1 MSAATGKD
9 SIKAVWLERLSS
21 ALRTA
26 LACTI
31 VGCTTLYGPARLR
44 HFLAYPAYSYVTAIL
59 IVSDATLGDT
69 LRGCW
74 HALYGTIQVMIPCIL
89 TFQMIRPARFS
100 NALAAVAVAVT
111 TFMVALPESTPLMA
125 KRIAFGQAVIVFVG
139 AAIHG
144 AEEGVVT
151 HPIHVASSTALGALA
166 SVLAMLFPY
175 PRLAYCKGVSDCFLS
190 TSTVRKHDEDGC
202 FLSQL
207 SCLCIFMASDGI
219 LCFML
224 KSVDF
229 RTDNSYS
236 YCAQAGRFAL
246 YPEALR
252 KYISLKL
259 FFRDGC
265 ARKTCRLYVENAS
278 ERLNIYVE
286 GLTAQNKQAAADLLS
301 RAKFLSVAGAKHLQ
315 TIKDTRGGMAC
326 EKPQIRK
333 LNPGENLQD
342 IEILM
347 KGVEI
352 ALDSC
357 TSFPVSM
364 IDEGIKQ
371 ALLDMKGKIG
381 LKLQNAK
388 CFAPF
393 DATTAPE
400 AKAGESYVLA
410 PKTGGATQADLP
422 AFFFLYCLELLS
434 GELPVGQNPE
444 CNSENTNK
452 TETRDVTSKRDQEKA
467 NLRKT
472 WDYSTIKLP
481 NMERWTLATKCSLSL
496 GFAVLFGLIFNK
508 ENGYWSGLI
517 IATAFVT
524 ERQAT
529 FTVTNARVQGTAIG
543 SVYGILCSF
552 IFQRFVD
559 LRLLPLLPWI
569 IFTSFLSHSRMYG
582 QAGGISAVT
591 GALLILGRK
600 NYGPPNEFAT
610 ARLVE
615 VCIGLTCFIMVEILL
630 QPARAAT
637 LAKTEF
643 AWSLR
648 ALRDC
653 IDDTSQLCAGQKSAL
668 SSSIPALRRKHQEVI
683 SRINNLEKFIA
694 AAESEP
700 NFWFLPFDGACY
712 GKLLVSLRKMECLL
726 LFVAIEIETLP
737 QLSDRL
743 QVPIKNYL
751 HPLGEKVGFSLK
763 CIEEL
768 MSMKQKI
775 STSHDDIELGKSSPS
790 ADVVFGTLSSLD
802 EEEDENSI
810 PQHSK
815 EEANGIETREVAQEL
830 KSRLILR
837 IYSLEFCI
845 SSLTKETQEIE
856 KQVKELVKW
865 ENPES
870 CHSTK

>member
-1 MSAATGKD
+1 
-9 SIKAVWLERLSS
+9 
-21 ALRTA
+21 
-26 LACTI
+26 
-31 VGCTTLYGPARLR
+31 
-44 HFLAYPAYSYVTAIL
+44 
-59 IVSDATLGDT
+59 
-69 LRGCW
+69 
-74 HALYGTIQVMIPCIL
+74 
-89 TFQMIRPARFS
+89 
-100 NALAAVAVAVT
+100 
-111 TFMVALPESTPLMA
+111 
-125 KRIAFGQAVIVFVG
+125 
-139 AAIHG
+139 
-144 AEEGVVT
+144 
-151 HPIHVASSTALGALA
+151 
-166 SVLAMLFPY
+166 
-175 PRLAYCKGVSDCFLS
+175 
-190 TSTVRKHDEDGC
+190 
-202 FLSQL
+202 
-207 SCLCIFMASDGI
+207 
-219 LCFML
+219 
-224 KSVDF
+224 
-229 RTDNSYS
+229 
-236 YCAQAGRFAL
+236 
-246 YPEALR
+246 
-252 KYISLKL
+252 
-259 FFRDGC
+259 
-265 ARKTCRLYVENAS
+265 
-278 ERLNIYVE
+278 
-286 GLTAQNKQAAADLLS
+286 
-301 RAKFLSVAGAKHLQ
+301 
-315 TIKDTRGGMAC
+315 MAC

-333 LNPGENLQD
+333 LNAGENLQD

-357 TSFPVSM
+357 PSFPVSM

-381 LKLQNAK
+381 LKLQNGK
-388 CFAPF
+388 CLTPF

-410 PKTGGATQADLP
+410 PKIGGATQADLP

-434 GELPVGQNPE
+434 RELPVGQNPE

-452 TETRDVTSKRDQEKA
+452 TDTRDVTSKRDQEKA
-467 NLRKT
+467 NLGKT

-481 NMERWTLATKCSLSL
+481 NMERWTLATKCSLSM

-517 IATAFVT
+517 IATSFVT

-529 FTVTNARVQGTAIG
+529 FTVANARGQGTAIG
-543 SVYGILCSF
+543 SVYGILCCF

-559 LRLLPLLPWI
+559 LWFLPLLPWI
-569 IFTSFLSHSRMYG
+569 IFTSFLRHSRMYG
-582 QAGGISAVT
+582 QAGGISAVI

-615 VCIGLTCFIMVEILL
+615 ACIGLICFIMAEILL

-668 SSSIPALRRKHQEVI
+668 SSSIPALRRKHQEVK

-700 NFWFLPFDGACY
+700 NFWFLPFYGACY
-712 GKLLVSLRKMECLL
+712 RKLLVSLRKMECLL
-726 LFVAIEIETLP
+726 LFVAIEIGTLS
-737 QLSDRL
+737 QVSDRL
-743 QVPIKNYL
+743 QVLINNYL
-751 HPLGEKVGFSLK
+751 LPLGEEVGFSLK

-768 MSMKQKI
+768 VSMNSLALLERGVQKI
-775 STSHDDIELGKSSPS
+775 SISHDDMELGKSSPS
-790 ADVVFGTLSSLD
+790 ADVLYRTLSLD
-802 EEEDENSI
+802 EEEVENSI

-815 EEANGIETREVAQEL
+815 VEADGIEKREGAQEL

-845 SSLTKETQEIE
+845 SSLIKETREIE
-856 KQVKELVKW
+856 KQVKELITR

-870 CHSTK
+870 QFSTKEGSHGGG

>member
-1 MSAATGKD
+1 
-9 SIKAVWLERLSS
+9 
-21 ALRTA
+21 
-26 LACTI
+26 
-31 VGCTTLYGPARLR
+31 
-44 HFLAYPAYSYVTAIL
+44 
-59 IVSDATLGDT
+59 
-69 LRGCW
+69 
-74 HALYGTIQVMIPCIL
+74 
-89 TFQMIRPARFS
+89 
-100 NALAAVAVAVT
+100 
-111 TFMVALPESTPLMA
+111 
-125 KRIAFGQAVIVFVG
+125 
-139 AAIHG
+139 
-144 AEEGVVT
+144 
-151 HPIHVASSTALGALA
+151 
-166 SVLAMLFPY
+166 
-175 PRLAYCKGVSDCFLS
+175 
-190 TSTVRKHDEDGC
+190 
-202 FLSQL
+202 
-207 SCLCIFMASDGI
+207 
-219 LCFML
+219 
-224 KSVDF
+224 
-229 RTDNSYS
+229 
-236 YCAQAGRFAL
+236 
-246 YPEALR
+246 
-252 KYISLKL
+252 
-259 FFRDGC
+259 
-265 ARKTCRLYVENAS
+265 
-278 ERLNIYVE
+278 
-286 GLTAQNKQAAADLLS
+286 
-301 RAKFLSVAGAKHLQ
+301 
-315 TIKDTRGGMAC
+315 MAC

-333 LNPGENLQD
+333 LNAGENLQD

-357 TSFPVSM
+357 PSFPVSM

-381 LKLQNAK
+381 LKLQNGK
-388 CFAPF
+388 CLTPF

-410 PKTGGATQADLP
+410 PKIGGATQADLP

-434 GELPVGQNPE
+434 RELPVGQNPE

-452 TETRDVTSKRDQEKA
+452 TDTRDVTSKRDQEKA
-467 NLRKT
+467 NLGKT

-481 NMERWTLATKCSLSL
+481 NMERWTLATKCSLSM

-517 IATAFVT
+517 IATSFVT

-529 FTVTNARVQGTAIG
+529 FTVANARGQGTAIG
-543 SVYGILCSF
+543 SVYGILCCF

-559 LRLLPLLPWI
+559 LWFLPLLPWI
-569 IFTSFLSHSRMYG
+569 IFTSFLRHSRMYG
-582 QAGGISAVT
+582 QAGGISAVI

-615 VCIGLTCFIMVEILL
+615 ACIGLICFIMAEILL

-668 SSSIPALRRKHQEVI
+668 SSSIPALRRKHQEVK
-683 SRINNLEKFIA
+683 SRINKLEKFIA

-700 NFWFLPFDGACY
+700 NFWFLPFYGACY
-712 GKLLVSLRKMECLL
+712 RKLLVSLRKMECLL
-726 LFVAIEIETLP
+726 LFVAIEIGTLS
-737 QLSDRL
+737 QVSDRL
-743 QVPIKNYL
+743 QVLINNYL
-751 HPLGEKVGFSLK
+751 LPLGEEVGFSLK

-768 MSMKQKI
+768 VSMNSLALLERGVQKI
-775 STSHDDIELGKSSPS
+775 SISHDDMELGKSSPS
-790 ADVVFGTLSSLD
+790 ADVLYRTLSLD
-802 EEEDENSI
+802 EEEVENSI

-815 EEANGIETREVAQEL
+815 VEADGIEKREGAQEL

-845 SSLTKETQEIE
+845 SSLIKETREIE
-856 KQVKELVKW
+856 KQVKELITR

-870 CHSTK
+870 QFSTKEGSHGGG

>member
-1 MSAATGKD
+1 
-9 SIKAVWLERLSS
+9 
-21 ALRTA
+21 
-26 LACTI
+26 
-31 VGCTTLYGPARLR
+31 
-44 HFLAYPAYSYVTAIL
+44 
-59 IVSDATLGDT
+59 
-69 LRGCW
+69 
-74 HALYGTIQVMIPCIL
+74 
-89 TFQMIRPARFS
+89 
-100 NALAAVAVAVT
+100 
-111 TFMVALPESTPLMA
+111 
-125 KRIAFGQAVIVFVG
+125 
-139 AAIHG
+139 
-144 AEEGVVT
+144 
-151 HPIHVASSTALGALA
+151 
-166 SVLAMLFPY
+166 
-175 PRLAYCKGVSDCFLS
+175 
-190 TSTVRKHDEDGC
+190 
-202 FLSQL
+202 
-207 SCLCIFMASDGI
+207 
-219 LCFML
+219 
-224 KSVDF
+224 
-229 RTDNSYS
+229 
-236 YCAQAGRFAL
+236 
-246 YPEALR
+246 
-252 KYISLKL
+252 
-259 FFRDGC
+259 
-265 ARKTCRLYVENAS
+265 
-278 ERLNIYVE
+278 
-286 GLTAQNKQAAADLLS
+286 
-301 RAKFLSVAGAKHLQ
+301 
-315 TIKDTRGGMAC
+315 MAC

-357 TSFPVSM
+357 PSFPVSM

-381 LKLQNAK
+381 LKLQNGK
-388 CFAPF
+388 CLTPF

-410 PKTGGATQADLP
+410 PKIGGTTQADLP
-422 AFFFLYCLELLS
+422 AYFFLYCLELLS
-434 GELPVGQNPE
+434 RELPVGQNPE

-452 TETRDVTSKRDQEKA
+452 TDTRDVTSKRDQEKA
-467 NLRKT
+467 NLGKT

-481 NMERWTLATKCSLSL
+481 NMERWTLATKCSLSM

-517 IATAFVT
+517 IATSFVT

-529 FTVTNARVQGTAIG
+529 FTVANARGQGTAIG
-543 SVYGILCSF
+543 SVYGILCCF

-559 LRLLPLLPWI
+559 LWFLPLLPWI
-569 IFTSFLSHSRMYG
+569 IFTSFLRHSRMYG
-582 QAGGISAVT
+582 QAGGISAVI

-615 VCIGLTCFIMVEILL
+615 ACIGLICFIMAEILL

-668 SSSIPALRRKHQEVI
+668 SSSIPALRRKHQEVK
-683 SRINNLEKFIA
+683 SRINKLEKFIA

-700 NFWFLPFDGACY
+700 NFWFLPFYGACY
-712 GKLLVSLRKMECLL
+712 RKLLVSLRKMECLL
-726 LFVAIEIETLP
+726 LFVAIEIGTLS
-737 QLSDRL
+737 QVSDRL
-743 QVPIKNYL
+743 QVLINNYL
-751 HPLGEKVGFSLK
+751 LPLGEEVGFSLK

-768 MSMKQKI
+768 ISMNSLALLERGVQKI
-775 STSHDDIELGKSSPS
+775 SISHDDMELGKSSPS
-790 ADVVFGTLSSLD
+790 ADVLYRTLSLD
-802 EEEDENSI
+802 EEEVENSI

-815 EEANGIETREVAQEL
+815 VEADGIEKREGAQEL

-845 SSLTKETQEIE
+845 SSLIKETREIE
-856 KQVKELVKW
+856 KQVKELITR

-870 CHSTK
+870 QFSTKEGSHGGG

>member
-1 MSAATGKD
+1 MSAATGKE
-9 SIKAVWLERLSS
+9 SIKALWLERLSS

-26 LACTI
+26 LACTV
-31 VGCTTLYGPARLR
+31 VGCTTLYGPARLG
-44 HFLAYPAYSYVTAIL
+44 HFLAYPAFSYVTAIL

-74 HALYGTIQVMIPCIL
+74 HALYATIQVMIPCIL
-89 TFQMIRPARFS
+89 TFQVIGPARFS
-100 NALAAVAVAVT
+100 NGLAAVAVAIT

-166 SVLAMLFPY
+166 SVLAMLIPY
-175 PRLAYCKGVSDCFLS
+175 PWLAYCK
-190 TSTVRKHDEDGC
+190 
-202 FLSQL
+202 
-207 SCLCIFMASDGI
+207 
-219 LCFML
+219 
-224 KSVDF
+224 
-229 RTDNSYS
+229 
-236 YCAQAGRFAL
+236 
-246 YPEALR
+246 
-252 KYISLKL
+252 
-259 FFRDGC
+259 

-301 RAKFLSVAGAKHLQ
+301 QAKFLSVTGAKHLQ

-357 TSFPVSM
+357 PSFPVSM

-388 CFAPF
+388 CLAPF

-400 AKAGESYVLA
+400 AKAGESNVLA
-410 PKTGGATQADLP
+410 PKIGGATQADLP

-434 GELPVGQNPE
+434 RELPVGQNPE

-452 TETRDVTSKRDQEKA
+452 TDTRDVTSKRDQEKA

-481 NMERWTLATKCSLSL
+481 NMERWTLATKCSLSM

-517 IATAFVT
+517 IATSFVT

-529 FTVTNARVQGTAIG
+529 FTVANARGQGTAIG
-543 SVYGILCSF
+543 SVYGILCCF

-559 LRLLPLLPWI
+559 LRFLPLLPWI
-569 IFTSFLSHSRMYG
+569 IFTSFLRHSRMYG
-582 QAGGISAVT
+582 QAGGIAAVI

-615 VCIGLTCFIMVEILL
+615 VCIGLICFIMAEILL

-643 AWSLR
+643 AGSLR

-653 IDDTSQLCAGQKSAL
+653 IDDTFQLCAGQKSAL
-668 SSSIPALRRKHQEVI
+668 SSSIPALRRKHQEVR

-700 NFWFLPFDGACY
+700 NFWFLPFYGACY
-712 GKLLVSLRKMECLL
+712 RKLLVSLRKMECLL
-726 LFVAIEIETLP
+726 LFVAIEIETLS
-737 QLSDRL
+737 QVSDRL
-743 QVPIKNYL
+743 LQVLINSIYL
-751 HPLGEKVGFSLK
+751 LPLGGHVRFSLK

-768 MSMKQKI
+768 ISMNSLALLESGVQKI
-775 STSHDDIELGKSSPS
+775 STSHDDTELGKSSPS
-790 ADVVFGTLSSLD
+790 ADEVFRTLSPD
-802 EEEDENSI
+802 EEEVENSI
-810 PQHSK
+810 SQHSK
-815 EEANGIETREVAQEL
+815 EEADGIEKREGAQEL

-845 SSLTKETQEIE
+845 SSLIKETREIE
-856 KQVKELVKW
+856 KQVKELITW

-870 CHSTK
+870 QFSTKEGSHGGG

>member
-1 MSAATGKD
+1 
-9 SIKAVWLERLSS
+9 
-21 ALRTA
+21 
-26 LACTI
+26 
-31 VGCTTLYGPARLR
+31 
-44 HFLAYPAYSYVTAIL
+44 
-59 IVSDATLGDT
+59 
-69 LRGCW
+69 
-74 HALYGTIQVMIPCIL
+74 
-89 TFQMIRPARFS
+89 
-100 NALAAVAVAVT
+100 
-111 TFMVALPESTPLMA
+111 
-125 KRIAFGQAVIVFVG
+125 
-139 AAIHG
+139 
-144 AEEGVVT
+144 
-151 HPIHVASSTALGALA
+151 
-166 SVLAMLFPY
+166 
-175 PRLAYCKGVSDCFLS
+175 
-190 TSTVRKHDEDGC
+190 
-202 FLSQL
+202 
-207 SCLCIFMASDGI
+207 
-219 LCFML
+219 
-224 KSVDF
+224 
-229 RTDNSYS
+229 
-236 YCAQAGRFAL
+236 
-246 YPEALR
+246 
-252 KYISLKL
+252 
-259 FFRDGC
+259 
-265 ARKTCRLYVENAS
+265 
-278 ERLNIYVE
+278 
-286 GLTAQNKQAAADLLS
+286 
-301 RAKFLSVAGAKHLQ
+301 
-315 TIKDTRGGMAC
+315 MAC

-357 TSFPVSM
+357 PSFPVSM

-371 ALLDMKGKIG
+371 ALLDMKEKIG

-388 CFAPF
+388 CLAPF
-393 DATTAPE
+393 DATSAPE

-410 PKTGGATQADLP
+410 PKIGGATQADLP

-434 GELPVGQNPE
+434 RELPVGQNPE

-452 TETRDVTSKRDQEKA
+452 TDTRDVTSKRDQEKA

-481 NMERWTLATKCSLSL
+481 NMERWTLATKCSLSM

-517 IATAFVT
+517 IATSFVT

-529 FTVTNARVQGTAIG
+529 FTVANARGQGTAIG
-543 SVYGILCSF
+543 SVYGILCCF
-552 IFQRFVD
+552 IFQRFVG
-559 LRLLPLLPWI
+559 LRFLPLLPWI
-569 IFTSFLSHSRMYG
+569 IFTGFLRHSRMYG
-582 QAGGISAVT
+582 QAGGISAVI

-615 VCIGLTCFIMVEILL
+615 ACIGLICFIMAEILL

-668 SSSIPALRRKHQEVI
+668 SSSIPALRRKHQEVK
-683 SRINNLEKFIA
+683 SRINKLEKFIA

-700 NFWFLPFDGACY
+700 NFWFLPFYGACY
-712 GKLLVSLRKMECLL
+712 RKLLVSLRKMECLL
-726 LFVAIEIETLP
+726 LFVAIEIGTLS
-737 QLSDRL
+737 QVSDRL
-743 QVPIKNYL
+743 QVLINNYL
-751 HPLGEKVGFSLK
+751 LPLGEEVGFSLK

-768 MSMKQKI
+768 ISMNSLALLERGVQKI
-775 STSHDDIELGKSSPS
+775 SISHDDMELGKSSPS
-790 ADVVFGTLSSLD
+790 ADVLYRTLSLD
-802 EEEDENSI
+802 EEEVENSI

-815 EEANGIETREVAQEL
+815 VEADGIEKREGAQEL

-845 SSLTKETQEIE
+845 SSLIKETREIE
-856 KQVKELVKW
+856 KQVKELITR

-870 CHSTK
+870 QFSTKEGSHGGG

>member
-1 MSAATGKD
+1 
-9 SIKAVWLERLSS
+9 
-21 ALRTA
+21 
-26 LACTI
+26 
-31 VGCTTLYGPARLR
+31 
-44 HFLAYPAYSYVTAIL
+44 
-59 IVSDATLGDT
+59 
-69 LRGCW
+69 
-74 HALYGTIQVMIPCIL
+74 
-89 TFQMIRPARFS
+89 
-100 NALAAVAVAVT
+100 
-111 TFMVALPESTPLMA
+111 
-125 KRIAFGQAVIVFVG
+125 
-139 AAIHG
+139 
-144 AEEGVVT
+144 
-151 HPIHVASSTALGALA
+151 
-166 SVLAMLFPY
+166 
-175 PRLAYCKGVSDCFLS
+175 
-190 TSTVRKHDEDGC
+190 
-202 FLSQL
+202 
-207 SCLCIFMASDGI
+207 
-219 LCFML
+219 
-224 KSVDF
+224 
-229 RTDNSYS
+229 
-236 YCAQAGRFAL
+236 
-246 YPEALR
+246 
-252 KYISLKL
+252 
-259 FFRDGC
+259 
-265 ARKTCRLYVENAS
+265 
-278 ERLNIYVE
+278 
-286 GLTAQNKQAAADLLS
+286 
-301 RAKFLSVAGAKHLQ
+301 
-315 TIKDTRGGMAC
+315 MAC

-333 LNPGENLQD
+333 LNAGENLQD

-357 TSFPVSM
+357 PSFPVSM

-381 LKLQNAK
+381 LKLQNGK
-388 CFAPF
+388 CLTPF

-410 PKTGGATQADLP
+410 PKIGGATQADLP

-434 GELPVGQNPE
+434 RELPVGQNPE

-452 TETRDVTSKRDQEKA
+452 TDTRDVTSKREQEKA
-467 NLRKT
+467 NLGKT

-481 NMERWTLATKCSLSL
+481 NMERWTLATKCSLSM

-517 IATAFVT
+517 IATSFVT

-529 FTVTNARVQGTAIG
+529 FTVANARGQGTAIG
-543 SVYGILCSF
+543 SVYGILCCF
-552 IFQRFVD
+552 IFQRFVG
-559 LRLLPLLPWI
+559 LRFLPLLPWI
-569 IFTSFLSHSRMYG
+569 IFTGFLRHSRMYG
-582 QAGGISAVT
+582 QAGGISAVI

-615 VCIGLTCFIMVEILL
+615 ACIGLICFIMAEILL

-668 SSSIPALRRKHQEVI
+668 SSSIPALRRKHQEVK

-700 NFWFLPFDGACY
+700 NFWFLPFYGACY
-712 GKLLVSLRKMECLL
+712 RKLLVSLRKMECLL
-726 LFVAIEIETLP
+726 LFVAIEIGTLS
-737 QLSDRL
+737 QVSDRL
-743 QVPIKNYL
+743 QVLINNYL
-751 HPLGEKVGFSLK
+751 LPLGEEVGFSLK

-768 MSMKQKI
+768 ISMNSLALLERGVQKI
-775 STSHDDIELGKSSPS
+775 SISHDDMELGKSSPS
-790 ADVVFGTLSSLD
+790 ADVLYRTLSLD
-802 EEEDENSI
+802 EEEVENSI

-815 EEANGIETREVAQEL
+815 VEADGIEKREGAQEL

-845 SSLTKETQEIE
+845 SSLIKETREIE
-856 KQVKELVKW
+856 KQVKELITR

-870 CHSTK
+870 QFSTKEGSHGGG

>member
-1 MSAATGKD
+1 
-9 SIKAVWLERLSS
+9 
-21 ALRTA
+21 
-26 LACTI
+26 
-31 VGCTTLYGPARLR
+31 
-44 HFLAYPAYSYVTAIL
+44 
-59 IVSDATLGDT
+59 
-69 LRGCW
+69 
-74 HALYGTIQVMIPCIL
+74 
-89 TFQMIRPARFS
+89 
-100 NALAAVAVAVT
+100 
-111 TFMVALPESTPLMA
+111 
-125 KRIAFGQAVIVFVG
+125 
-139 AAIHG
+139 
-144 AEEGVVT
+144 
-151 HPIHVASSTALGALA
+151 
-166 SVLAMLFPY
+166 
-175 PRLAYCKGVSDCFLS
+175 
-190 TSTVRKHDEDGC
+190 
-202 FLSQL
+202 
-207 SCLCIFMASDGI
+207 
-219 LCFML
+219 
-224 KSVDF
+224 
-229 RTDNSYS
+229 
-236 YCAQAGRFAL
+236 
-246 YPEALR
+246 
-252 KYISLKL
+252 
-259 FFRDGC
+259 
-265 ARKTCRLYVENAS
+265 
-278 ERLNIYVE
+278 
-286 GLTAQNKQAAADLLS
+286 
-301 RAKFLSVAGAKHLQ
+301 
-315 TIKDTRGGMAC
+315 MAC

-333 LNPGENLQD
+333 LNAGENLQD

-357 TSFPVSM
+357 PSFPVSM

-381 LKLQNAK
+381 LKLQNGK
-388 CFAPF
+388 CLTPF

-410 PKTGGATQADLP
+410 PKIGGATQADLP

-434 GELPVGQNPE
+434 RELPVGQNPE

-452 TETRDVTSKRDQEKA
+452 TDTRDVTSKREQEKA
-467 NLRKT
+467 NLGKT

-481 NMERWTLATKCSLSL
+481 NMERWTLATKCSLSM

-517 IATAFVT
+517 IATSFVT

-529 FTVTNARVQGTAIG
+529 FTVANARGQGTAIG
-543 SVYGILCSF
+543 SVYGILCCF

-559 LRLLPLLPWI
+559 LWFLPLLPWI
-569 IFTSFLSHSRMYG
+569 IFTSFLRHSRMYG
-582 QAGGISAVT
+582 QAGGISAVI

-615 VCIGLTCFIMVEILL
+615 ACIGLICFIMAEILL

-668 SSSIPALRRKHQEVI
+668 SSSIPALRRKHQEVK

-700 NFWFLPFDGACY
+700 NFWFLPFYGACY
-712 GKLLVSLRKMECLL
+712 RKLLVSLRKMECLL
-726 LFVAIEIETLP
+726 LFVAIEIGTLS
-737 QLSDRL
+737 QVSDRL
-743 QVPIKNYL
+743 QVLINNYL
-751 HPLGEKVGFSLK
+751 LPLGEEVGFSLK

-768 MSMKQKI
+768 ISMNSLALLERGVQKI
-775 STSHDDIELGKSSPS
+775 SISHDDMELGKSSPS
-790 ADVVFGTLSSLD
+790 ADVLYRTLSLD
-802 EEEDENSI
+802 EEEVENSI

-815 EEANGIETREVAQEL
+815 VEADGIEKREGAQEL

-845 SSLTKETQEIE
+845 SSLIKETREIE
-856 KQVKELVKW
+856 KQVKELITR

-870 CHSTK
+870 QFSTKEGSHGGG

>member
-1 MSAATGKD
+1 MAAATGKD

-44 HFLAYPAYSYVTAIL
+44 HFLAYPAFSYVTAIL

-74 HALYGTIQVMIPCIL
+74 HALYATIQVMIPCIL
-89 TFQMIRPARFS
+89 TFQVIRPARFS
-100 NALAAVAVAVT
+100 NALAAVAVAVI

-144 AEEGVVT
+144 AEEGAVT
-151 HPIHVASSTALGALA
+151 HPIHVALSTALGALA
-166 SVLAMLFPY
+166 SVLAMLIPY
-175 PRLAYCKGVSDCFLS
+175 PWLAYSK
-190 TSTVRKHDEDGC
+190 
-202 FLSQL
+202 
-207 SCLCIFMASDGI
+207 
-219 LCFML
+219 
-224 KSVDF
+224 
-229 RTDNSYS
+229 
-236 YCAQAGRFAL
+236 
-246 YPEALR
+246 
-252 KYISLKL
+252 
-259 FFRDGC
+259 

-286 GLTAQNKQAAADLLS
+286 GLTAQNKQAATDLLS
-301 RAKFLSVAGAKHLQ
+301 QAKFLSVTGAKHLQ

-357 TSFPVSM
+357 PSFPVSV

-381 LKLQNAK
+381 LKLQKAK

-400 AKAGESYVLA
+400 AKAGESCVQA

-452 TETRDVTSKRDQEKA
+452 TDTRDVTSKRDQEKA

-472 WDYSTIKLP
+472 WDCSTIKLP

-508 ENGYWSGLI
+508 ENGYWSGLV
-517 IATAFVT
+517 IATGFVT

-529 FTVTNARVQGTAIG
+529 FTVTNARGQGAAIG
-543 SVYGILCSF
+543 SVYGILCCF
-552 IFQRFVD
+552 IFQRFED

-643 AWSLR
+643 ARSLR

-653 IDDTSQLCAGQKSAL
+653 FDDTSQLCAGQKSAL

-683 SRINNLEKFIA
+683 TSRINNLEKFIA

-700 NFWFLPFDGACY
+700 NFWFLPFYGACY
-712 GKLLVSLRKMECLL
+712 RKLLVSLRKMECLL

-737 QLSDRL
+737 QVSDGL
-743 QVPIKNYL
+743 QELINNYL
-751 HPLGEKVGFSLK
+751 HSLGEKVGVSLK
-763 CIEEL
+763 CIQEL
-768 MSMKQKI
+768 ISMNSLTLLESGVQKI
-775 STSHDDIELGKSSPS
+775 STSHDDNELGKSSPS
-790 ADVVFGTLSSLD
+790 ADVLFRTLSRLD

-815 EEANGIETREVAQEL
+815 EEAIGIETREGAQEL

-870 CHSTK
+870 CHSTKEGSHGGG

>member
-1 MSAATGKD
+1 
-9 SIKAVWLERLSS
+9 
-21 ALRTA
+21 
-26 LACTI
+26 
-31 VGCTTLYGPARLR
+31 
-44 HFLAYPAYSYVTAIL
+44 
-59 IVSDATLGDT
+59 
-69 LRGCW
+69 
-74 HALYGTIQVMIPCIL
+74 
-89 TFQMIRPARFS
+89 
-100 NALAAVAVAVT
+100 
-111 TFMVALPESTPLMA
+111 MA
-125 KRIAFGQAVIVFVG
+125 W
-139 AAIHG
+139 
-144 AEEGVVT
+144 
-151 HPIHVASSTALGALA
+151 
-166 SVLAMLFPY
+166 
-175 PRLAYCKGVSDCFLS
+175 
-190 TSTVRKHDEDGC
+190 
-202 FLSQL
+202 
-207 SCLCIFMASDGI
+207 
-219 LCFML
+219 
-224 KSVDF
+224 
-229 RTDNSYS
+229 
-236 YCAQAGRFAL
+236 
-246 YPEALR
+246 
-252 KYISLKL
+252 
-259 FFRDGC
+259 
-265 ARKTCRLYVENAS
+265 
-278 ERLNIYVE
+278 
-286 GLTAQNKQAAADLLS
+286 
-301 RAKFLSVAGAKHLQ
+301 
-315 TIKDTRGGMAC
+315 

-347 KGVEI
+347 KGLEI

-357 TSFPVSM
+357 PSFPVSM

-388 CFAPF
+388 FFAPF

-410 PKTGGATQADLP
+410 PKTGGATLADLP
-422 AFFFLYCLELLS
+422 AFFFFYCLELLS

-452 TETRDVTSKRDQEKA
+452 TETRDVTSKRDQERA

-472 WDYSTIKLP
+472 WDCSTIKLP

-508 ENGYWSGLI
+508 ENGYWSGLV
-517 IATAFVT
+517 IATGFVT

-529 FTVTNARVQGTAIG
+529 FTVTNARGQGTAIG
-543 SVYGILCSF
+543 SVYGILCCF

-615 VCIGLTCFIMVEILL
+615 VFIGLTCFIMVEILL

-668 SSSIPALRRKHQEVI
+668 SSSIPPLRRKHQEVI
-683 SRINNLEKFIA
+683 TTRINNLEKFIA

-700 NFWFLPFDGACY
+700 NFWFLPFYGACY
-712 GKLLVSLRKMECLL
+712 RKLLVSLRKMECLL

-737 QLSDRL
+737 QVSDGL
-743 QVPIKNYL
+743 QELINNYL
-751 HPLGEKVGFSLK
+751 HSLGEKVGVSLK
-763 CIEEL
+763 CIQEL
-768 MSMKQKI
+768 ISMKQKI
-775 STSHDDIELGKSSPS
+775 RTSHDHDIELGKSSPS
-790 ADVVFGTLSSLD
+790 ADVLFIRTLSRLD
-802 EEEDENSI
+802 EEEDDNSI

-815 EEANGIETREVAQEL
+815 EEAIGIETREGAQEL

-845 SSLTKETQEIE
+845 RSLTKETQEIE

-870 CHSTK
+870 CHSTKEGSHGGG

>member
-9 SIKAVWLERLSS
+9 SVKALWLERLSS
-21 ALRTA
+21 SLRTA

-44 HFLAYPAYSYVTAIL
+44 HFLAYPAFSYVTAIL

-74 HALYGTIQVMIPCIL
+74 HALYATVQVMIPCIL
-89 TFQMIRPARFS
+89 TFRVIGPARFS
-100 NALAAVAVAVT
+100 NIGLAAVAVAIT
-111 TFMVALPESTPLMA
+111 TFLVALPESTPLMA

-166 SVLAMLFPY
+166 SVLAMLIPY
-175 PRLAYCKGVSDCFLS
+175 PWLAYCK
-190 TSTVRKHDEDGC
+190 
-202 FLSQL
+202 
-207 SCLCIFMASDGI
+207 
-219 LCFML
+219 
-224 KSVDF
+224 
-229 RTDNSYS
+229 
-236 YCAQAGRFAL
+236 
-246 YPEALR
+246 
-252 KYISLKL
+252 
-259 FFRDGC
+259 

-301 RAKFLSVAGAKHLQ
+301 QAKFLSVTGAKHLQ

-333 LNPGENLQD
+333 LNAGENLQD

-357 TSFPVSM
+357 PSFPVSM

-381 LKLQNAK
+381 LKLQNGK
-388 CFAPF
+388 CLTPF

-410 PKTGGATQADLP
+410 PKIGGATQADLP

-434 GELPVGQNPE
+434 RELPVGQNPE

-452 TETRDVTSKRDQEKA
+452 TDTRDVTSKRDQEKA
-467 NLRKT
+467 NLGKT

-481 NMERWTLATKCSLSL
+481 NMERWTLATKCSLSM

-517 IATAFVT
+517 IATSFVT

-529 FTVTNARVQGTAIG
+529 FTVANARGQGTAIG
-543 SVYGILCSF
+543 SVYGILCCF

-559 LRLLPLLPWI
+559 LWFLPLLPWI
-569 IFTSFLSHSRMYG
+569 IFTSFLRHSRMYG
-582 QAGGISAVT
+582 QAGGISAVI

-615 VCIGLTCFIMVEILL
+615 ACIGLICFIMAEILL

-668 SSSIPALRRKHQEVI
+668 SSSIPALRRKHQEVK

-700 NFWFLPFDGACY
+700 NFWFLPFYGACY
-712 GKLLVSLRKMECLL
+712 RKLLVSLRKMECLL
-726 LFVAIEIETLP
+726 LFVAIEIGTLS
-737 QLSDRL
+737 QVSDRL
-743 QVPIKNYL
+743 QVLINNYL
-751 HPLGEKVGFSLK
+751 LPLGEEVGFSLK

-768 MSMKQKI
+768 VSMNSLALLERGVQKI
-775 STSHDDIELGKSSPS
+775 SISHDDMELGKSSPS
-790 ADVVFGTLSSLD
+790 ADVLYRTLSLD
-802 EEEDENSI
+802 EEEVENSI

-815 EEANGIETREVAQEL
+815 VEADGIEKREGAQEL

-845 SSLTKETQEIE
+845 SSLIKETREIE
-856 KQVKELVKW
+856 KQVKELITR

-870 CHSTK
+870 QFSTKEGSHGGG

>member
-9 SIKAVWLERLSS
+9 PVKALWLERLSS
-21 ALRTA
+21 SLRTA

-44 HFLAYPAYSYVTAIL
+44 HFLAYPAFSYVTAIL

-74 HALYGTIQVMIPCIL
+74 HALYATIQVMIPCIL
-89 TFQMIRPARFS
+89 TFQVIGPARFS
-100 NALAAVAVAVT
+100 NGLAAVAVAIT

-125 KRIAFGQAVIVFVG
+125 KRIAFGQAVIVYVG

-166 SVLAMLFPY
+166 SVLAMLIPY
-175 PRLAYCKGVSDCFLS
+175 PWLAYCK
-190 TSTVRKHDEDGC
+190 
-202 FLSQL
+202 
-207 SCLCIFMASDGI
+207 
-219 LCFML
+219 
-224 KSVDF
+224 
-229 RTDNSYS
+229 
-236 YCAQAGRFAL
+236 
-246 YPEALR
+246 
-252 KYISLKL
+252 
-259 FFRDGC
+259 

-301 RAKFLSVAGAKHLQ
+301 HAKFLSVTGAKHLQ

-357 TSFPVSM
+357 PSFPVSM

-371 ALLDMKGKIG
+371 ALLDMKEKIG

-388 CFAPF
+388 CLAPF

-400 AKAGESYVLA
+400 AEAGESYVLA
-410 PKTGGATQADLP
+410 PKIGGATQADLP

-434 GELPVGQNPE
+434 RELPVGQNPE

-452 TETRDVTSKRDQEKA
+452 TDTRDVTSKRDQEKA

-481 NMERWTLATKCSLSL
+481 NMERWTLATKCSLSM

-517 IATAFVT
+517 IATSFVT

-529 FTVTNARVQGTAIG
+529 FTVANARGQGTAIG
-543 SVYGILCSF
+543 SVYGILCCF

-559 LRLLPLLPWI
+559 LRFLPLLPWI
-569 IFTSFLSHSRMYG
+569 IFTSFLRHSRMYG
-582 QAGGISAVT
+582 QAGGISAVI

-615 VCIGLTCFIMVEILL
+615 ACIGLICFIMAEILL

-668 SSSIPALRRKHQEVI
+668 SSSIPALRRKHQEVR

-700 NFWFLPFDGACY
+700 NFWFLPFYGACY
-712 GKLLVSLRKMECLL
+712 RKLLVSLRKMECLL
-726 LFVAIEIETLP
+726 LFVAIEIETLS
-737 QLSDRL
+737 QVSDRL
-743 QVPIKNYL
+743 QVLINNYL
-751 HPLGEKVGFSLK
+751 LPLGGKVGFSLK

-768 MSMKQKI
+768 ISMNSLALLERGVQKI
-775 STSHDDIELGKSSPS
+775 STSHDDMELGKSSPS
-790 ADVVFGTLSSLD
+790 ADVVFRTSSLD
-802 EEEDENSI
+802 EEEVENSI

-815 EEANGIETREVAQEL
+815 EEAYSIEKREGAQEL

-845 SSLTKETQEIE
+845 SSLIKETREIE
-856 KQVKELVKW
+856 KQVKELITW

-870 CHSTK
+870 QFSTKEGSHGGG

>member
-1 MSAATGKD
+1 
-9 SIKAVWLERLSS
+9 
-21 ALRTA
+21 
-26 LACTI
+26 
-31 VGCTTLYGPARLR
+31 
-44 HFLAYPAYSYVTAIL
+44 
-59 IVSDATLGDT
+59 
-69 LRGCW
+69 
-74 HALYGTIQVMIPCIL
+74 
-89 TFQMIRPARFS
+89 
-100 NALAAVAVAVT
+100 
-111 TFMVALPESTPLMA
+111 
-125 KRIAFGQAVIVFVG
+125 
-139 AAIHG
+139 
-144 AEEGVVT
+144 
-151 HPIHVASSTALGALA
+151 
-166 SVLAMLFPY
+166 
-175 PRLAYCKGVSDCFLS
+175 
-190 TSTVRKHDEDGC
+190 
-202 FLSQL
+202 
-207 SCLCIFMASDGI
+207 
-219 LCFML
+219 
-224 KSVDF
+224 
-229 RTDNSYS
+229 
-236 YCAQAGRFAL
+236 
-246 YPEALR
+246 
-252 KYISLKL
+252 
-259 FFRDGC
+259 
-265 ARKTCRLYVENAS
+265 
-278 ERLNIYVE
+278 
-286 GLTAQNKQAAADLLS
+286 
-301 RAKFLSVAGAKHLQ
+301 
-315 TIKDTRGGMAC
+315 MAC

-333 LNPGENLQD
+333 LNAGENLQD

-357 TSFPVSM
+357 PSFPVSM

-381 LKLQNAK
+381 LKLQNGK
-388 CFAPF
+388 CLTPF

-410 PKTGGATQADLP
+410 PKIGGATQADLP

-434 GELPVGQNPE
+434 RELPVGQNPE

-452 TETRDVTSKRDQEKA
+452 TDTRDVTSKRDQEKA

-481 NMERWTLATKCSLSL
+481 NMERWTLATKCSLSM

-517 IATAFVT
+517 IATSFVT

-529 FTVTNARVQGTAIG
+529 FTVANARGQGTAIG
-543 SVYGILCSF
+543 SVYGILCCF

-559 LRLLPLLPWI
+559 LWFLPLLPWI
-569 IFTSFLSHSRMYG
+569 IFTSFLRHSRMYG
-582 QAGGISAVT
+582 QAGGISAVI

-615 VCIGLTCFIMVEILL
+615 ACIGLICFIMAEILL

-668 SSSIPALRRKHQEVI
+668 SSSIPALRRKHQEVR

-700 NFWFLPFDGACY
+700 NFWFLPFYGACY
-712 GKLLVSLRKMECLL
+712 RKLLVSLRKMECLL
-726 LFVAIEIETLP
+726 LFVAIEIGTLS
-737 QLSDRL
+737 QVSDRL
-743 QVPIKNYL
+743 QVLINNYL
-751 HPLGEKVGFSLK
+751 LPLGEEVGFSLK

-768 MSMKQKI
+768 ISMNSLALLERGVQKI
-775 STSHDDIELGKSSPS
+775 SISHDDMELGKSSPS
-790 ADVVFGTLSSLD
+790 ADVLYRTLSLD
-802 EEEDENSI
+802 EEEVENSI

-815 EEANGIETREVAQEL
+815 VEADGIEKREGAQEL

-845 SSLTKETQEIE
+845 SSLIKETREIE
-856 KQVKELVKW
+856 KQVKELITR

-870 CHSTK
+870 QFSTKEGSHGGG

>member
-1 MSAATGKD
+1 
-9 SIKAVWLERLSS
+9 
-21 ALRTA
+21 
-26 LACTI
+26 
-31 VGCTTLYGPARLR
+31 
-44 HFLAYPAYSYVTAIL
+44 
-59 IVSDATLGDT
+59 
-69 LRGCW
+69 
-74 HALYGTIQVMIPCIL
+74 
-89 TFQMIRPARFS
+89 
-100 NALAAVAVAVT
+100 
-111 TFMVALPESTPLMA
+111 
-125 KRIAFGQAVIVFVG
+125 
-139 AAIHG
+139 
-144 AEEGVVT
+144 
-151 HPIHVASSTALGALA
+151 
-166 SVLAMLFPY
+166 
-175 PRLAYCKGVSDCFLS
+175 
-190 TSTVRKHDEDGC
+190 
-202 FLSQL
+202 
-207 SCLCIFMASDGI
+207 
-219 LCFML
+219 
-224 KSVDF
+224 
-229 RTDNSYS
+229 
-236 YCAQAGRFAL
+236 
-246 YPEALR
+246 
-252 KYISLKL
+252 
-259 FFRDGC
+259 
-265 ARKTCRLYVENAS
+265 
-278 ERLNIYVE
+278 
-286 GLTAQNKQAAADLLS
+286 
-301 RAKFLSVAGAKHLQ
+301 
-315 TIKDTRGGMAC
+315 MAC

-357 TSFPVSM
+357 PSFPVSM

-371 ALLDMKGKIG
+371 ALLDMKEKIG

-388 CFAPF
+388 CLAPF
-393 DATTAPE
+393 DATSAPE

-410 PKTGGATQADLP
+410 PKIGGATQADLP

-434 GELPVGQNPE
+434 RELPVGQNPE

-452 TETRDVTSKRDQEKA
+452 TDTRDVTSKRDQEKA

-481 NMERWTLATKCSLSL
+481 NMERWTLATKCSLSM

-517 IATAFVT
+517 IATSFVT

-529 FTVTNARVQGTAIG
+529 FTVANARGQGTAIG
-543 SVYGILCSF
+543 SVYGILCCF
-552 IFQRFVD
+552 IFQRFVG
-559 LRLLPLLPWI
+559 LRFLPLLPWI
-569 IFTSFLSHSRMYG
+569 IFTGFLRHSRMYG
-582 QAGGISAVT
+582 QAGGISAVI

-615 VCIGLTCFIMVEILL
+615 ACIGLICFIMAEILL

-668 SSSIPALRRKHQEVI
+668 SSSIPALRRKHQEVK

-700 NFWFLPFDGACY
+700 NFWFLPFYGACY
-712 GKLLVSLRKMECLL
+712 RKLLVSLRKMECLL
-726 LFVAIEIETLP
+726 LFVAIEIGTLS
-737 QLSDRL
+737 QVSDRL
-743 QVPIKNYL
+743 QVLINNYL
-751 HPLGEKVGFSLK
+751 LPLGEEVGFSLK

-768 MSMKQKI
+768 ISMNSLALLERGVQKI
-775 STSHDDIELGKSSPS
+775 SISHDDMELGKSSPS
-790 ADVVFGTLSSLD
+790 ADVLYRTLSLD
-802 EEEDENSI
+802 EEEVENSI

-815 EEANGIETREVAQEL
+815 VEADGIEKREGAQEL

-845 SSLTKETQEIE
+845 SSLIKETREIE
-856 KQVKELVKW
+856 KQVKELITR

-870 CHSTK
+870 QFSTKEGSHGGG

>member
-1 MSAATGKD
+1 
-9 SIKAVWLERLSS
+9 
-21 ALRTA
+21 
-26 LACTI
+26 
-31 VGCTTLYGPARLR
+31 
-44 HFLAYPAYSYVTAIL
+44 
-59 IVSDATLGDT
+59 
-69 LRGCW
+69 
-74 HALYGTIQVMIPCIL
+74 
-89 TFQMIRPARFS
+89 
-100 NALAAVAVAVT
+100 
-111 TFMVALPESTPLMA
+111 
-125 KRIAFGQAVIVFVG
+125 
-139 AAIHG
+139 
-144 AEEGVVT
+144 
-151 HPIHVASSTALGALA
+151 
-166 SVLAMLFPY
+166 
-175 PRLAYCKGVSDCFLS
+175 
-190 TSTVRKHDEDGC
+190 
-202 FLSQL
+202 
-207 SCLCIFMASDGI
+207 
-219 LCFML
+219 
-224 KSVDF
+224 
-229 RTDNSYS
+229 
-236 YCAQAGRFAL
+236 
-246 YPEALR
+246 
-252 KYISLKL
+252 
-259 FFRDGC
+259 
-265 ARKTCRLYVENAS
+265 
-278 ERLNIYVE
+278 
-286 GLTAQNKQAAADLLS
+286 
-301 RAKFLSVAGAKHLQ
+301 
-315 TIKDTRGGMAC
+315 MAC

-333 LNPGENLQD
+333 LNAGENLQD

-357 TSFPVSM
+357 PSFPVSM

-381 LKLQNAK
+381 LKLQNGK
-388 CFAPF
+388 CLTPF

-410 PKTGGATQADLP
+410 PKIGGATQADLP

-434 GELPVGQNPE
+434 RELPVGQNPE

-452 TETRDVTSKRDQEKA
+452 TDTRDVTSKRDQEKA
-467 NLRKT
+467 NLGKT

-481 NMERWTLATKCSLSL
+481 NMERWTLATKCSLSM

-517 IATAFVT
+517 IATSFVT

-529 FTVTNARVQGTAIG
+529 FTVANARGQGTAIG
-543 SVYGILCSF
+543 SVYGILCCF

-559 LRLLPLLPWI
+559 LWFLPLLPWI
-569 IFTSFLSHSRMYG
+569 IFTSFLRHSRMYG
-582 QAGGISAVT
+582 QAGGISAVI

-615 VCIGLTCFIMVEILL
+615 ACIGLICFIMAEILL

-668 SSSIPALRRKHQEVI
+668 SSSIPALRRKHQEVK

-700 NFWFLPFDGACY
+700 NFWFLPFYGACY
-712 GKLLVSLRKMECLL
+712 RKLLVSLRKMECLL
-726 LFVAIEIETLP
+726 LFVAIEIGTLS
-737 QLSDRL
+737 QVSDRL
-743 QVPIKNYL
+743 QVLINNYL
-751 HPLGEKVGFSLK
+751 LPLGEEVGFSLK

-768 MSMKQKI
+768 ISMNSLALLERGVQKI
-775 STSHDDIELGKSSPS
+775 SISHDDMELGKSSPS
-790 ADVVFGTLSSLD
+790 ADVLYRTLSLD
-802 EEEDENSI
+802 EEEVENSI

-815 EEANGIETREVAQEL
+815 VEADGIEKREGAQEL

-845 SSLTKETQEIE
+845 SSLIKETREIE
-856 KQVKELVKW
+856 KQVKELITR

-870 CHSTK
+870 QFSTKEGSHGGG